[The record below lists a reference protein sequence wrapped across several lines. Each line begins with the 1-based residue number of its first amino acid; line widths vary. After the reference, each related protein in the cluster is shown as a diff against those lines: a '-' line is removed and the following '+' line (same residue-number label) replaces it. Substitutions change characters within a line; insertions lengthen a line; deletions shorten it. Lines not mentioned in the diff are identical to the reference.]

1 MFDNLLETKRKK
13 ERSAGGAFMSV
24 FLHAAIIGGAVAAT
38 ANAGMQAVKEVREE
52 KINLMEV
59 KKPPPPE
66 TKPPPPDVVHTPP
79 PPKGFQILTAPVEI
93 PDVLPKIDL
102 SKKMT
107 DEADFTGKGA
117 VGGTSKGVEGGVAR
131 PLNETALY
139 EFQVEKV
146 AAWIQG
152 TGAPQYPEALKAAGI
167 EGEVLATFVIDT
179 TGRAQ
184 VATFKVLN
192 KPKKEFEDAV
202 RKTLPNMRFLPA
214 EVGGHKVMQHVQQAF
229 QFSVK

>member
-1 MFDNLLETKRKK
+1 MFDNLLETRPKK
-13 ERSAGGAFMSV
+13 EKGAGGAVMSLIV
-24 FLHAAIIGGAVAAT
+24 HVSVIGLAVVAT
-38 ANAGMQAVKEVREE
+38 ANAGMQVAKEIREE

-66 TKPPPPDVVHTPP
+66 TKPPPEVVHTPP

-107 DEADFTGKGA
+107 DEADFTGRGV

-131 PLNETALY
+131 PLVETALY

-152 TGAPQYPEALKAAGI
+152 TGAPTYPEALKAAGI

-179 TGRAQ
+179 SGRAQ
-184 VATFKVLN
+184 PSTFKVLKSTN
-192 KPKKEFEDAV
+192 KQFEDAV
-202 RKTLPNMRFLPA
+202 RATLGRMRFLPA

-229 QFSVK
+229 QFTVK